1 MWVFAHRGNS
11 EHYPE
16 NTLAAIKSA
25 LFATDA
31 EGIEIDVYCTKDK
44 QLVVIH
50 DESLERTT
58 TGKGY
63 VSDHTYQQLQT
74 LNAGDGEQIPTLS
87 SVLDLMPDNKW
98 LNIELKGEDT
108 AIALESLLQQE
119 KYKHWQSRAKL
130 LISSFNHHL
139 LLRIRKQFPD
149 IKVGA
154 LTASIPL
161 GYAKFAEE
169 LQAWS
174 VHCDKQ
180 FISQAFVNDAKARRL
195 KVFVYTVDSTK
206 DIQKIKTLGADA
218 IFSNDPQQAKTSLLN
233 F

>member
-74 LNAGDGEQIPTLS
+74 LNAGDGEHIPTLS

-206 DIQKIKTLGADA
+206 DIQKIQILGADA
-218 IFSNDPQQAKTSLLN
+218 IFSNNPQQAKTSLLN

>member
-63 VSDHTYQQLQT
+63 VSDHTYQQLET